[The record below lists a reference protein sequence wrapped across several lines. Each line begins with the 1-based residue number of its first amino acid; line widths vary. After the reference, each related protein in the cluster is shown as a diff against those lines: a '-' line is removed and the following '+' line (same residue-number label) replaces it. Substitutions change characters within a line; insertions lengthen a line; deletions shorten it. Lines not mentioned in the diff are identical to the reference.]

1 MPEGLITVGATGS
14 IVVSAALF
22 FLYAVYLSLDRM
34 TAIAATGAT
43 IMVFA
48 ALQLALGVNIVQ
60 FALSPGTLYAA
71 VGLLFIYAARHIIM
85 LKLREQGTRDIPL
98 PRQLYAFFMAA
109 FAAPDPRK
117 DAAQEYQRLRKGQEL
132 QDVF

>member
-14 IVVSAALF
+14 IIVSAALF
-22 FLYAVYLSLDRM
+22 FLYAVYLSLDRY
-34 TAIAATGAT
+34 TAVAATGAT

-48 ALQLALGVNIVQ
+48 ALQLAAGINIVR

-85 LKLREQGTRDIPL
+85 LKLREQGSRDIPL
-98 PRQLYAFFMAA
+98 PRQVYAFLMAV

-117 DAAQEYQRLRKGQEL
+117 DTAREYTRLRKGQEL
-132 QDVF
+132 RDLF